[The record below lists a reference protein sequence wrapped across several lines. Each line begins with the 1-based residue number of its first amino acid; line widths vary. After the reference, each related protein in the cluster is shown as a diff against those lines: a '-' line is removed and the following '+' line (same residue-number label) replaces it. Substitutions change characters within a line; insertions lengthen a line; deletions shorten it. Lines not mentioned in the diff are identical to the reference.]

1 MRPQPSEPAADLVL
15 LGGRIETMD
24 PQRSRVAALAVKDGR
39 IAALGTDPEM
49 RSWIGPRTRVIDLRG
64 RTVAPGFGDAHVHT
78 VSSGL
83 ERLRCDLSDLRGLD
97 RYLEAAVRYA
107 AAHPDEPWIVGGGWS
122 MADFPGGIPSAA
134 DLDRVIPDR
143 PIYLES
149 RDGHTAWVNTRGLEV
164 AGITSTTVDLV
175 GGRIERDADGR
186 PVGALQE
193 NACALVSDRFP
204 PPTTDQL
211 LEALRIGQRTLHE
224 VGVTH
229 WQEAN
234 VGTDEEDIA
243 FPTLA
248 GRGELT
254 GRVVGALG
262 WDEMRGPEQVPELV
276 ERRTRTT
283 APRYAPT
290 SVKFFADG
298 VIESMTAAILGPYLD
313 LAGHPTAERGTS
325 ILEPAAF
332 GEAVAAVDAAGFQT
346 HIHAIGDRAV
356 RESLDAIEV
365 ARRRNGPSP
374 NRPHIAHLQLI
385 HPDDI
390 GRFCELEVAANAQAL
405 WAVLEDQMELL
416 TIPLLGPERSRLQ
429 YPFASLLRTGARLV
443 MGSDWSVSTCDPLA
457 QIDVAVNRI
466 SEEHRGQK
474 PPFVPEERISLEA
487 ALEAFTG
494 GSAWVNRL
502 DDVVGSIEVGKMA
515 DLAVLDRDLFDRGA
529 GQIADSR
536 VVATFIDGVAVF
548 ERPELEG

>member
-1 MRPQPSEPAADLVL
+1 VRPDPSEPSADLVL

-24 PQRSRVAALAVKDGR
+24 PRRPRAVALAAKDGR
-39 IAALGTDPEM
+39 IVAVGEDPEV
-49 RSWIGPRTRVIDLRG
+49 RRWIGRPTRVVDLRG
-64 RTVAPGFGDAHVHT
+64 RTVTPGFGDAHVHT

-83 ERLRCDLSDLRGLD
+83 ERLRCDLSGLRGLD
-97 RYLEAAVRYA
+97 RYLEAVVSYG

-122 MADFPGGIPSAA
+122 MADFPGGIPTAV
-134 DLDRVIPDR
+134 DLDRVVPDR

-164 AGITSTTVDLV
+164 AGITSTTVDPAD
-175 GGRIERDADGR
+175 GRIERAADGR

-193 NACALVSDRFP
+193 SACDIVSRRFP
-204 PPTTDQL
+204 PPTKDQL
-211 LEALRIGQRTLHE
+211 LEALRIGQRVLHE
-224 VGVTH
+224 LGITN

-234 VGTDEEDIA
+234 VAPDEEDIV
-243 FPTLA
+243 FPALA
-248 GRGELT
+248 ERGELT

-262 WDEMRGPEQVPELV
+262 WDERRGLEQVPELI
-276 ERRTRTT
+276 ERRDRTT

-298 VIESMTAAILGPYLD
+298 VIESRTAAMLDPYLD
-313 LAGHPTAERGTS
+313 AAGRPTSERGVS

-332 GEAVAAVDAAGFQT
+332 ADAVAAVDAAGFQT

-365 ARRRNGPSP
+365 ARRRNGPSR
-374 NRPHIAHLQLI
+374 NRPHIAHVQLI

-390 GRFCELEVAANAQAL
+390 ERFRELDVAANAQAL

-416 TIPLLGPERSRLQ
+416 TIPVLGPERSRLQ
-429 YPFASLLRTGARLV
+429 YPFASLVRAGARLV
-443 MGSDWSVSTCDPLA
+443 MGSDWSVSTCNPLA
-457 QIDVAVNRI
+457 QIDVAVNRV
-466 SEEHRGQK
+466 SAEHRGEK
-474 PPFVPEERISLEA
+474 PSFVPEERIPLEV
-487 ALEAFTG
+487 ALEAFTL

-502 DDVVGSIEVGKMA
+502 DDAIGSIEVGKTA

-529 GQIADSR
+529 GEIGDAR

-548 ERPELEG
+548 EGPGLEG